1 MELEVPLGYRGV
13 IPSSLFLWRFWLR
26 TELSSGERNPEVA
39 GDKGKEGEAGPTS
52 EDASHMEKDKPAKEV
67 EKEQPG
73 RKEKTRPS
81 WERVSHG
88 VDGQGI
94 RGPRKI

>member
-1 MELEVPLGYRGV
+1 MELEVTLGYRGV
-13 IPSSLFLWRFWLR
+13 ISSRLFPWRFWLR
-26 TELSSGERNPEVA
+26 TELSTGERNPEVV

-52 EDASHMEKDKPAKEV
+52 EDTSHVEKDKPAKEV
-67 EKEQPG
+67 DKEQPG
-73 RKEKTRPS
+73 RKEKARLS

-88 VDGQGI
+88 TEGQGV